1 MPAYFSLTFELNKS
15 RNAVGAFCKTLIHCG
30 PVFKSG
36 YWGFEDDSRLF
47 IMNHRRT
54 PVFSF
59 ELIVPEG
66 NLWVYTEENRAACS
80 VQGKLERMELL
91 KSVAKKMWAG
101 TDLLAIQTGWGLSD
115 VSPSAGEIAG
125 GTKPQTEPFCIIPSS
140 SFLFEKDA
148 AFAYEYMERNGVF
161 IEDITKWNNG

>member
-66 NLWVYTEENRAACS
+66 NL
-80 VQGKLERMELL
+80 
-91 KSVAKKMWAG
+91 
-101 TDLLAIQTGWGLSD
+101 LAIQTGWELSD

>member
-91 KSVAKKMWAG
+91 KSVAKRCGRARICWQSRQDG
-101 TDLLAIQTGWGLSD
+101 
-115 VSPSAGEIAG
+115 
-125 GTKPQTEPFCIIPSS
+125 
-140 SFLFEKDA
+140 SFPMFLHRRGK
-148 AFAYEYMERNGVF
+148 
-161 IEDITKWNNG
+161 